1 MRLTIQMMTILW
13 VVGWYTHNAKAQSNT
28 VKGNNQFAVK
38 LFKKLTKEKSTNFFM
53 SPYSISSALAMVY
66 AGADGNTAQEME
78 KVLRFAP
85 KTVHKDFK
93 KLGTSFEA
101 LSKSGLALKVANA
114 LWAAKNTELLPA
126 YTQKV
131 DKYYKAKATNLDFAK
146 QTEQSRLTIN
156 QWVEDKTNHKIK
168 NLLPKG
174 FIDGNTSLVLT
185 NALYFKAE
193 WMHKFNKKETK
204 KMTFYAREQQFP
216 NVPFMHIQQT
226 FHYFET
232 QDMQIIDI
240 PYQGYKMSM
249 LILLPK
255 NKNNLPE
262 VIRWF
267 DAKTIPGLEYE
278 MTPTKVKLTLPRF
291 KMTVKTSLKQPL
303 MQLGLQSVFQQA
315 DFSKMSEAPIGN
327 LSEVIHQAF
336 VEVNE
341 TGTEAAAATAG
352 SVTRSSETPKIFKA
366 DRPFLFVIRDIDSGS
381 ILFIGKLENPTT
393 KE

>member
-1 MRLTIQMMTILW
+1 MNSAQAQVATINSTS
-13 VVGWYTHNAKAQSNT
+13 KSNN
-28 VKGNNQFAVK
+28 KFAVK

-216 NVPFMHIQQT
+216 NIPFMHIQQT
-226 FHYFET
+226 FNYFET
-232 QDMQIIDI
+232 ERMQVIEI
-240 PYQGYKMSM
+240 PYEGYKMSM
-249 LILLPK
+249 MIWLPK
-255 NKNNLPE
+255 NKNHLSAI
-262 VIRWF
+262 IRWF
-267 DAKTIPGLEYE
+267 DAETINGLEYE
-278 MTPTKVKLTLPRF
+278 MIPTKVKLTLPRF
-291 KMTVKTSLKQPL
+291 KMTVRTSLTKPL
-303 MQLGLQSVFQQA
+303 KQLGLQSIFQQA
-315 DFSKMSEAPIGN
+315 DFSKMSEDPIGN
-327 LSEVIHQAF
+327 LSEVIHKAF

-352 SVTRSSETPKIFKA
+352 SITRSGETPKIFKA
-366 DRPFLFVIRDIDSGS
+366 DHPFLFIIRDIDSGS
-381 ILFIGKLENPTT
+381 ILFMGKLENPIT
-393 KE
+393 KK